1 MLALGGNAQLFGMEH
16 LKIGGD
22 WSQYKYGFAEDFE
35 VSLTECRSGVIKFKI
50 ASESVANSFEDQ
62 DSVE

>member
-1 MLALGGNAQLFGMEH
+1 MEH